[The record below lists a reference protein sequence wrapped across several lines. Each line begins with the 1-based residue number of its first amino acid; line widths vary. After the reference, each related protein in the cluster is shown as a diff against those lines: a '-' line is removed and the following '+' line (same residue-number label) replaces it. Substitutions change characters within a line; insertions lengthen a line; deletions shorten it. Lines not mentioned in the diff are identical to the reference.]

1 MFFLKVA
8 LASPNIDSAAGNA
21 FLDTPRSCAPLT
33 SVGFAHNEAIDIDE
47 HNLLSTRT
55 EDTETVC
62 RNLQQEVFNEGRFK
76 CCLIRGLIKKK
87 LNIWALQSFQISMKT
102 FIRKLLF
109 SIPSSSQDSPCFM
122 VQMLFQLSTDP
133 INEMLFYETPKLF

>member
-1 MFFLKVA
+1 MFFLKVS
-8 LASPNIDSAAGNA
+8 LASLNIDSAAGNA

-76 CCLIRGLIKKK
+76 RCLIRGLSFRKAKYLGFTK
-87 LNIWALQSFQISMKT
+87 LSNFNENFHQESIVFYT
-102 FIRKLLF
+102 FLF
-109 SIPSSSQDSPCFM
+109 
-122 VQMLFQLSTDP
+122 TR
-133 INEMLFYETPKLF
+133 